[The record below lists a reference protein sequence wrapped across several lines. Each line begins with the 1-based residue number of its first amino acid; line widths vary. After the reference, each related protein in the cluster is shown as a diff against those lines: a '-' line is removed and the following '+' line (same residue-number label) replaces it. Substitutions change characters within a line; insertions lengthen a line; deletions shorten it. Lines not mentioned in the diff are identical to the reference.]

1 MFDKGSW
8 TDRYVLLVICMWNLF
23 CNILCLSHLYY
34 HLLLYPLLLSLW
46 KKLKNNTGRR
56 MNIEVIGPYG
66 TALVKEPIYTNVVV
80 VGSGTGIVPCFGIL
94 KQHAR
99 RMRMVKPEEYLIG
112 ISEHVKRTINILG
125 AQEDKDLS
133 VARLIFNKMK
143 MFMAAT
149 PEDELLPS
157 SGLYQKDSF
166 GSLKSNK
173 RRENIRKSI
182 DSMDGSMRDLQRSTR
197 SVNDALAES
206 ATNMKMATRNL
217 KINVFK
223 AMKSMYLS
231 PIIMLVTLYGVSVFS
246 LCLSWN
252 LTSAD
257 ISSERLSDLH
267 RMVAVL
273 HAIFFLFSYFV

>member
-1 MFDKGSW
+1 M
-8 TDRYVLLVICMWNLF
+8 YVVESILQQFYVFSSLLSFVPLP
-23 CNILCLSHLYY
+23 L
-34 HLLLYPLLLSLW
+34 LLLSLW
-46 KKLKNNTGRR
+46 KKLKNNTGKR

-66 TALVKEPIYTNVVV
+66 AALVKEPIYTNVVV

-133 VARLIFNKMK
+133 VARLIFNKVK
-143 MFMAAT
+143 MFMTAT

-173 RRENIRKSI
+173 RREKIRKSI
-182 DSMDGSMRDLQRSTR
+182 DNMYSMDESVYSLDESMRDLQRNASF
-197 SVNDALAES
+197 VNDALAES
-206 ATNMKMATRNL
+206 AANLKMATRNL

-223 AMKSMYLS
+223 AMTSMYLS
-231 PIIMLVTLYGVSVFS
+231 PIMMLVTLYGVSVFS

-267 RMVAVL
+267 IMVAVL

>member
-1 MFDKGSW
+1 
-8 TDRYVLLVICMWNLF
+8 
-23 CNILCLSHLYY
+23 
-34 HLLLYPLLLSLW
+34 
-46 KKLKNNTGRR
+46 

-143 MFMAAT
+143 MFMTAT

-206 ATNMKMATRNL
+206 ATNMKIATRNL

-267 RMVAVL
+267 IMVAVL

>member
-1 MFDKGSW
+1 
-8 TDRYVLLVICMWNLF
+8 
-23 CNILCLSHLYY
+23 
-34 HLLLYPLLLSLW
+34 
-46 KKLKNNTGRR
+46 

-66 TALVKEPIYTNVVV
+66 AALVKEPIYTNVVV

-133 VARLIFNKMK
+133 VARLIFNKVK
-143 MFMAAT
+143 MFMTAT

-173 RRENIRKSI
+173 RREKIRKSI
-182 DSMDGSMRDLQRSTR
+182 DNMYSMDESVYSLDESMRDLQRNTSF
-197 SVNDALAES
+197 VNDALAES
-206 ATNMKMATRNL
+206 AANMKMATRNL

-223 AMKSMYLS
+223 AMTSMYLS
-231 PIIMLVTLYGVSVFS
+231 PIMMLVTLYGVSVFS

-267 RMVAVL
+267 IMVAVL

>member
-1 MFDKGSW
+1 
-8 TDRYVLLVICMWNLF
+8 
-23 CNILCLSHLYY
+23 
-34 HLLLYPLLLSLW
+34 
-46 KKLKNNTGRR
+46 

-99 RMRMVKPEEYLIG
+99 RMKMVKPEEYLIG
-112 ISEHVKRTINILG
+112 ISEHVKRTINILC

-143 MFMAAT
+143 MFMTAT

-166 GSLKSNK
+166 GSLKSIK
-173 RRENIRKSI
+173 RREQIRKSI
-182 DSMDGSMRDLQRSTR
+182 DNKYSMDGSMRDLQRSTGF
-197 SVNDALAES
+197 VNDALAES
-206 ATNMKMATRNL
+206 STNVKMATRNL

-252 LTSAD
+252 LTSTD